1 MVKFF
6 NERQLKSD
14 LQSDSNIYIF
24 FYSPASDPCK
34 NVYPVVLQFGENSDH
49 IVHMVHEEEG
59 TELQQQLNVTAYP
72 SIVRIKNNK
81 VLLAG
86 LGESEVRKIID
97 NGKSDQ

>member
-6 NERQLKSD
+6 NERQLKLD
-14 LQSDSNIYIF
+14 LKSNNNIYIF
-24 FYSPASDPCK
+24 FYSPACDPCK
-34 NVYPVVLQFGENSDH
+34 NVYPIVLEFGKNSDN

-59 TELQQQLNVTAYP
+59 SELQEQLNVTAYP
-72 SIVRIKNNK
+72 SIVRIKDNK

-97 NGKSDQ
+97 NGNSN